1 MINNHIFL
9 IGFMGAGKTSLGKQL
24 AKKLNLKFLDSDKEI
39 ESLENM
45 PVSQI
50 FATHGE
56 SYFRKLEHDWL
67 NSLSSTEFN
76 LISTGGGMPCF
87 ENNIDV
93 MRRKGLVIYLKHPP
107 RQLVQRLRNAK
118 TERPLLKNKTPK
130 EIEEFITKLLS
141 EREPIYSQA
150 HIIVCPSDQRAN
162 TVRDL
167 IVDYTK

>member
-1 MINNHIFL
+1 MTNIHIFL

-24 AKKLNLKFLDSDKEI
+24 AKKMNLNFLDSDKEI
-39 ESLENM
+39 ENMENM
-45 PVSQI
+45 PVLQI

-56 SYFRKLEHDWL
+56 SYYRKLEHDWL
-67 NSLSSTEFN
+67 NNLSNTDFN

-87 ENNIDV
+87 ENNMDV
-93 MRRKGLVIYLKHPP
+93 MKKKGLVVYLKHPP
-107 RQLVQRLRNAK
+107 RQLAQRLRNAK
-118 TERPLLKNKTPK
+118 TERPLLKNKTPE

-150 HIIVCPSDQRAN
+150 HIVVCPSDQRAN
-162 TVRDL
+162 IVRDL